1 MKKMKKIILSVVV
14 LLVTQLSI
22 AQDAFKEDV
31 IKVLKASG
39 SAAQMEVAKEQVLEN
54 IPESK
59 KEAFSKEFDASLPS
73 LYDKMAEVYMETYTH
88 EEIKQM
94 LKFYDSPVGKKIT
107 EKASE
112 LTQKNMA
119 AGQEW
124 GMELQGIMMK
134 YME

>member
-1 MKKMKKIILSVVV
+1 MKKIILTVVV

-22 AQDAFKEDV
+22 AQDAFKNDV

-39 SAAQMEVAKEQVLEN
+39 SGAQMELAKDQIKPMISED
-54 IPESK
+54 K
-59 KEAFSKEFDASLPS
+59 FKEFSKEFDSSLPS
-73 LYDKMAEVYMETYTH
+73 LYDKMADVYMETYTH

-107 EKASE
+107 EKSSE
-112 LTQKNMA
+112 LTKKNLVA
-119 AGQEW
+119 AQEW
-124 GMELQGIMMK
+124 GKELQEIMMK